1 MNVDTLVNRLRPLA
15 HSVKKRP
22 AGDEFWWDIFF
33 PAVPGADYRFRAC
46 VYEDGDATVGAD
58 RTGTPEDEYEY
69 FWYLA
74 FEAVVYDEP
83 EDLSKDVLEIVSCL
97 LSHDTRIIRSQNLIS
112 VGFEC
117 LYADDNGWHSVGG
130 NGALRLG
137 FKSVLPRIDGKKK
150 EYQAP
155 AVLPG
160 GTAR

>member
-1 MNVDTLVNRLRPLA
+1 MDIDTLVNRLRPLA
-15 HSVKKRP
+15 QSVEQRP
-22 AGDEFWWDIFF
+22 AGDEFWWDIRF

-46 VYEDGDATVGAD
+46 VYEDGDASVGAN
-58 RTGTPEDEYEY
+58 RIGAPEDEY

-83 EDLSKDVLEIVSCL
+83 EDLFKDVLEIVECL
-97 LSHDTRIIRSQNLIS
+97 LSHDTRIIQSVNLVS

-137 FKSVLPRIDGKKK
+137 FNSYLPKIDGKEK
-150 EYQAP
+150 EYRAP
-155 AVLPG
+155 AVRPG
-160 GTAR
+160 GEAQ